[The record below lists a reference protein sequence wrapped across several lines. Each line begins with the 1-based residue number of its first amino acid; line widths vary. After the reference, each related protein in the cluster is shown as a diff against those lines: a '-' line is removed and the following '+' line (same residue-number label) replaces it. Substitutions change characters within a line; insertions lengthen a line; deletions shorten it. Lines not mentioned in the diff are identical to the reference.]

1 MWFTSPLSVP
11 APVNPTG
18 ETIGQTAREGLPK
31 KCGQSTHAP
40 PNGRV
45 TARES
50 TQTPQHPALDS
61 RRTRVGVAAAR
72 IRGQIRGRPP
82 KLNHRPERHSVG
94 LDWTGRSTVREIG
107 ELFTVSG
114 STRLPRRPA
123 SRPHR

>member
-1 MWFTSPLSVP
+1 MRRPRKPRRIPRHATAPRSPL
-11 APVNPTG
+11 ARTAQLQTG
-18 ETIGQTAREGLPK
+18 
-31 KCGQSTHAP
+31 
-40 PNGRV
+40 
-45 TARES
+45 
-50 TQTPQHPALDS
+50 LDS

-72 IRGQIRGRPP
+72 SRGQIRGRPP